1 VLAKVRKKTFLESP
15 VLLNKCS
22 KKPLLHKTLPF
33 AGCCICLKRRQKHRK
48 PINNLNNLIMEWIIN
63 QLRERPELAIFL
75 TLFLGFWLGKLR
87 IGKFSLGTVTSVLLV
102 GVLVGQLKIDVPG
115 PIKSVF
121 FLLFLFAVGYK
132 VGPQFFRGLKKD
144 GLPQVGFA
152 VLMCVSVLVVTWLLA
167 LVMGYNPG
175 EAAGLLAGS
184 QTISAVIG
192 VAEDTMA
199 NMGLD
204 EAQRQSYI
212 NIIPVSYAVTYVF
225 GTAGSAWVLSSLGPK
240 LLGGLE
246 KVKAA
251 CKELE
256 AKMGSSEADEPGF
269 MHAARPVTFRAYKIE
284 NEWFKQGRRVI
295 DLEMYFQKDGKRLF
309 VERLRKQGVVRDV
322 SPNTVLNIGDEV
334 VLSGRREFVIG
345 EEDWI
350 GNEIQDAQLLDF
362 PAETLPVTVTKKTF
376 AGKTVANIRR
386 HKFMHGVSIR
396 SIKRAGIEI
405 PVLAQ
410 TKLDAGDVIEVV
422 GTKQEVES
430 AAVQIGYVDR
440 PTHQTDMIFVGLGIL
455 IGGLFGALS
464 IHIGGVPISLSTS
477 GGALIAGLFFGWLR
491 SKHPTFGRIPE
502 ASLWVLNN
510 VGLNMFIAVVGIAAG
525 PSFVQG
531 FRDVGLSLFIVG
543 AIATTLPLII
553 GLLLA
558 KYVFKFHPAIAL
570 GCCAGARTTTAALG
584 AIQDAV
590 ESETP
595 ALGYTVT
602 YAVGNTLLIIWG
614 VAIVLMV

>member
-1 VLAKVRKKTFLESP
+1 MHE
-15 VLLNKCS
+15 
-22 KKPLLHKTLPF
+22 TLPF
-33 AGCCICLKRRQKHRK
+33 AGCCIYLKRREKHRK

-322 SPNTVLNIGDEV
+322 SPNTVVNIGDEV

-464 IHIGGVPISLSTS
+464 IHIGGVPISL
-477 GGALIAGLFFGWLR
+477 
-491 SKHPTFGRIPE
+491 
-502 ASLWVLNN
+502 NN

-553 GLLLA
+553 GLLLG
-558 KYVFKFHPAIAL
+558 KYVFKFHPAITL

-614 VAIVLMV
+614 VVIVLLI

>member
-1 VLAKVRKKTFLESP
+1 
-15 VLLNKCS
+15 
-22 KKPLLHKTLPF
+22 
-33 AGCCICLKRRQKHRK
+33 
-48 PINNLNNLIMEWIIN
+48 MEWIIN

-430 AAVQIGYVDR
+430 ATVQIGYVDR